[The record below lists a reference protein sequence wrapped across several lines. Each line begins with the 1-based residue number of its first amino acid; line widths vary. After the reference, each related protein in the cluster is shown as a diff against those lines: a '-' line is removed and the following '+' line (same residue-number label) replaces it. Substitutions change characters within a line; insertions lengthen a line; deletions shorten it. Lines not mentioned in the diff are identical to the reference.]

1 MSVFSDCLN
10 IDFIDIVKSIFKQ
23 LKGKFTYDKKG
34 LNNIF
39 EVVLTDPEIIENEIY
54 TKYVNEMKDTF
65 VSQI

>member
-1 MSVFSDCLN
+1 
-10 IDFIDIVKSIFKQ
+10 

>member
-1 MSVFSDCLN
+1 
-10 IDFIDIVKSIFKQ
+10 VKSIFKQ